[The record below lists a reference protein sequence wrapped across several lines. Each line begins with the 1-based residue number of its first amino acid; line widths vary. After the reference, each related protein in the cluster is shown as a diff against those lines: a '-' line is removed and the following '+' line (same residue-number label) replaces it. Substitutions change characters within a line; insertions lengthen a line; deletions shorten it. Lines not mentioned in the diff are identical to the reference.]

1 MTDLLT
7 NWGEISRKI
16 GLKMPYISAAVID
29 RDILVEGENITL
41 FYNRKEIMIKTIAK
55 LYQSDIQ
62 NALKDIT
69 GKTYHIRIAEKD
81 GVAND

>member
-1 MTDLLT
+1 MIDLLT

-41 FYNRKEIMIKTIAK
+41 FYNRKEIMIKTIARHYRENISHSNSRK
-55 LYQSDIQ
+55 RRC
-62 NALKDIT
+62 
-69 GKTYHIRIAEKD
+69 GE
-81 GVAND
+81 